1 MASKNLWS
9 SPLTN
14 SIEQEREWAA
24 DLKLTAARMAWRK
37 RRQPVPSGRYSW
49 AVWWEK
55 KFGEGETLSD
65 YAERM
70 RKYKDADQ

>member
-1 MASKNLWS
+1 MSEA
-9 SPLTN
+9 
-14 SIEQEREWAA
+14 ERAEEDRLAE
-24 DLKLTAARMAWRK
+24 DLKLHAARMAWRK

-55 KFGEGETLSD
+55 KFEEGETLSD

>member
-1 MASKNLWS
+1 MASKNLWN

-37 RRQPVPSGRYSW
+37 RRQPVPSGRCSW

-55 KFGEGETLSD
+55 KFGEGETLSE

-70 RKYKDADQ
+70 RKYKDAN

>member
-1 MASKNLWS
+1 MSEA
-9 SPLTN
+9 
-14 SIEQEREWAA
+14 ERAEEDRLAE
-24 DLKLTAARMAWRK
+24 DLKLYAARMAWRK
-37 RRQPVPSGRYSW
+37 RREPVPSGKYSW
-49 AVWWEK
+49 AIWWEK